1 MASIPKI
8 TVFIANLLFQS
19 LLLHCINQFSLKK
32 LNSLTFFLQSCKVVE
47 IAFFNDLLYGII
59 FTDKGV
65 SEMQRI
71 LIIEDDPKIAEHLQ
85 SYINKYGYEA
95 NVVIDFEHV
104 MKDFQAFNPDLVLLD
119 INLPSFDGY
128 YWCRQIRKE
137 SICPVIFISARVGEM
152 DQVMALENG
161 GDDFITKPFHP
172 EIVMA
177 KIRSQLRRAYGE
189 YAAHVEERVLE
200 TEGLKLYPERL
211 ELSFHEE
218 TVTLTKKESDI
229 IESLIERY
237 PRVAGRE
244 DLLEKLWDD
253 QMYVDENTLNVNIT
267 RVRKKFEAV
276 GIKGAVETVRGAGYR
291 LNISWTKAEQQ

>member
-1 MASIPKI
+1 M
-8 TVFIANLLFQS
+8 Q
-19 LLLHCINQFSLKK
+19 
-32 LNSLTFFLQSCKVVE
+32 KV
-47 IAFFNDLLYGII
+47 
-59 FTDKGV
+59 
-65 SEMQRI
+65 
-71 LIIEDDPKIAEHLQ
+71 LIIEDDPKIAEHLK
-85 SYINKYGYEA
+85 SYLMKYGYNAIFME
-95 NVVIDFEHV
+95 NFDDV
-104 MKDFQAFNPDLVLLD
+104 MEEFHKQKPDLVLLD

-189 YAAHVEERVLE
+189 YAAQAQERILE
-200 TEGLKLYPERL
+200 TEGLKLFPERL
-211 ELSFHEE
+211 ELSFRDKI
-218 TVTLTKKESDI
+218 VPLSKKEADI
-229 IESLIERY
+229 IESLLERY

-244 DLLEKLWDD
+244 DLLEKLWDE
-253 QMYVDENTLNVNIT
+253 QVYVDENTLNVNIT

-276 GIKGAVETVRGAGYR
+276 GIPGAVETVRGAGYR
-291 LNISWTKAEQQ
+291 LNVTW

>member
-1 MASIPKI
+1 MHS
-8 TVFIANLLFQS
+8 
-19 LLLHCINQFSLKK
+19 
-32 LNSLTFFLQSCKVVE
+32 
-47 IAFFNDLLYGII
+47 
-59 FTDKGV
+59 
-65 SEMQRI
+65 I

-85 SYINKYGYEA
+85 TYIKKYSYDV
-95 NVVIDFEHV
+95 NVVTVFERV
-104 MKDFQAFNPDLVLLD
+104 MDEFRTYKPDLVLLD

-177 KIRSQLRRAYGE
+177 KIRSHLRRAYGE
-189 YAAHVEERVLE
+189 YAIQADERKLE
-200 TEGLKLYPERL
+200 REGLILFLERL
-211 ELSFHEE
+211 ELVFQTK
-218 TVTLTKKESDI
+218 TVTLSKNEADI
-229 IESLIERY
+229 IESLMERY

-244 DLLEKLWDD
+244 DLLEKIWDD
-253 QMYVDENTLNVNIT
+253 QAYVDDNTLNVNIT
-267 RVRKKFEAV
+267 RVRKKFEAL

-291 LNISWTKAEQQ
+291 LHVSWQEVDDS